1 MDIETLK
8 KAITKETSLFSDSKL
23 EIVEIGDGNIN
34 RVFRAAAGSGEAYIV
49 KYASSQTNISSSIRL
64 NKARGRIE
72 SDYLKIIGQLMPL
85 RVPVVYEYSEKNH
98 YIIMQ
103 DLSKQYK
110 VLQGEIASGK
120 QYVFLAKQLAEYV
133 AVSGYAF
140 SGFSLLPDR
149 KLMLQKQFSNQ
160 QMCELTERLVFT
172 EPYFDCA
179 NNSITCKNYDFV
191 KNEIYLNSKIASSV
205 QKLKNRFLSSS
216 QSLIHGD
223 LHFGSVFV
231 SEKDIKIF
239 DPEFCFFGPIGY
251 DLGNLLAHF
260 LLHFSF
266 QAVTKTGQAEG
277 ICSWLKQQAFCLL
290 AEFEAC
296 FLKQAGCCDD
306 TSNVRNH
313 DIREFLKDILCD
325 TAGFAGTEC
334 IRRTIGL
341 AKVSA
346 FVFSNEEER
355 SQYELRALSVGKY
368 LLENFEVFTT
378 AHTFEERLNAFLR

>member
-1 MDIETLK
+1 MAGGRIKGLTVTIDGDTTGLSKALQNVEKNLKNTQTQLKDVEKLLKLDPKNTELLAQKQRLLADAVSSTSEKLETLK

-172 EPYFDCA
+172 EPYFDHP
-179 NNSITCKNYDFV
+179 
-191 KNEIYLNSKIASSV
+191 LV
-205 QKLKNRFLSSS
+205 Q
-216 QSLIHGD
+216 
-223 LHFGSVFV
+223 
-231 SEKDIKIF
+231 
-239 DPEFCFFGPIGY
+239 
-251 DLGNLLAHF
+251 
-260 LLHFSF
+260 
-266 QAVTKTGQAEG
+266 
-277 ICSWLKQQAFCLL
+277 
-290 AEFEAC
+290 
-296 FLKQAGCCDD
+296 
-306 TSNVRNH
+306 
-313 DIREFLKDILCD
+313 
-325 TAGFAGTEC
+325 
-334 IRRTIGL
+334 RRI
-341 AKVSA
+341 
-346 FVFSNEEER
+346 
-355 SQYELRALSVGKY
+355 
-368 LLENFEVFTT
+368 
-378 AHTFEERLNAFLR
+378 